1 MGDLRFGEARVWGER
16 KGMVDGYCAFAW
28 DVMPGEAG
36 EKLRRCRF
44 PRQDAGEALWRMC
57 KRAFGNR
64 EAWEANP
71 RLAGVTGSLPEFL
84 AVEE

>member
-1 MGDLRFGEARVWGER
+1 
-16 KGMVDGYCAFAW
+16 VDSRLVFAW
-28 DVMPGEAG
+28 DILPRVESGERLRGLSSGRDNAG
-36 EKLRRCRF
+36 ETLKRLARRAVG
-44 PRQDAGEALWRMC
+44 D
-57 KRAFGNR
+57 R